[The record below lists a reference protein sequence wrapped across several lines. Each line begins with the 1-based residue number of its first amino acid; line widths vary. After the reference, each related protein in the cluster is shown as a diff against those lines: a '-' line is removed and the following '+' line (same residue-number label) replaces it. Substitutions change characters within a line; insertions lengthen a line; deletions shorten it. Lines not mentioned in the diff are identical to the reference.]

1 MSSVLWSNIK
11 SMLNNKIKAEKEEKK
26 NTVFNQDK
34 DLLGKNRHKKSHRQ
48 RHNISRE
55 REKKE

>member
-1 MSSVLWSNIK
+1 
-11 SMLNNKIKAEKEEKK
+11 MLNNKMKAEKEEEK

-34 DLLGKNRHKKSHRQ
+34 DLLGKNRHKKFHRQ
-48 RHNISRE
+48 GHNISRE